1 MIDITAPNF
10 FSLYDLNRLKFLE
23 RWSGFET
30 VEKTPRTQNK
40 QLRTEVRRLLRMP
53 GLLWLWD
60 RRLMFELSI
69 GLNNIKRQLLEQVPS
84 RQASNAKGMM
94 RKEVARTS
102 RETQTGHVCTGRT
115 MVPGAN
121 VHIEATVAGVRSD
134 TRISSEGWFRSL
146 YHKQTGGA

>member
-1 MIDITAPNF
+1 MSAPNF
-10 FSLYDLNRLKFLE
+10 SLYELNRLKFLE

-40 QLRTEVRRLLRMP
+40 QLRTEVRRLLGMP

-69 GLNNIKRQLLEQVPS
+69 GLNKIKRQLLERVPS

-94 RKEVARTS
+94 
-102 RETQTGHVCTGRT
+102 G
-115 MVPGAN
+115 
-121 VHIEATVAGVRSD
+121 
-134 TRISSEGWFRSL
+134 EGGS
-146 YHKQTGGA
+146 TNES